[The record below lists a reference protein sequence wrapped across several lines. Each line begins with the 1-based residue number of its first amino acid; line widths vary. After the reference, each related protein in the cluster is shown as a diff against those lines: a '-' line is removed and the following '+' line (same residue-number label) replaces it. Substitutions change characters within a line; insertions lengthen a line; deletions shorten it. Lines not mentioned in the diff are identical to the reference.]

1 MVRSVVIVH
10 SETSLPQTLHAFFTM
25 QGDKVWQ
32 ATSATEARFLIKKH
46 KPDLLVID
54 IHLPDIDWQRMLSLA
69 HRVRVRTGVLLIVR
83 HADPQREDLAQTQGL
98 NVCVR
103 LPCTRGEIEQAL
115 AQVERSR
122 HPSDR
127 QTSGKPARSR
137 LRVPVRIKITLPY
150 VLLALFLALAATYV
164 VSQVAL
170 DSIEERFVNQLIEAG
185 KQSAD
190 EIVREESRLLTT
202 LRLIAY
208 VEAMPA
214 AVETRDVERLRL
226 LTLPIVVNAGE
237 EAVDILDREGNS
249 LLSLRYQ
256 VTDNQGSYTAT
267 QGDEQF
273 RQWPLTQRVL
283 RGERDPYGDKYA
295 SLVQLHGS
303 EPAYYLYV
311 AGPIN
316 DERGE
321 LIGVVLVGKRI
332 TTLVQQFRQETLA
345 HTTVYNLAGEPIAS
359 TLPDQPAAALLSLET
374 ARVLEQQESSS
385 RIRPV
390 VAGSI
395 PYYEIMGPF
404 EVRNG
409 NDLGLLGTALPQT
422 FLVRPSEMTRLKIAL
437 LVLVAFILIIAI
449 GIFLARRITA
459 PLLRVVHAS
468 ARVARGDFTVTVKP
482 VGTDELALLARSFNY
497 MVARLRE
504 GLIYRDLLG
513 RTLSPEVRDQFRQS
527 LAGGNLRLE
536 GQNIVA
542 TILMSD
548 IRGFTPLSEKT
559 DPITVWAW
567 LNEYFGELVPIITAH
582 GGVVSEYIGDALL
595 VFFGILPTPQLPE
608 ESAYRACQTALAM
621 LTAID
626 QINARRI
633 ERGEPPL
640 ITGIG
645 VNTGLV
651 TAGSIGT
658 ADRMRYGVV
667 GDTVNTTQRLESFTR
682 QFGASSI
689 VVSAATVA
697 ALQQR
702 QGEFLF
708 EDLGAHQFKG
718 KSAPFAV
725 YRLHPTVPV
734 ISPVIQDAKTG

>member
-1 MVRSVVIVH
+1 
-10 SETSLPQTLHAFFTM
+10 
-25 QGDKVWQ
+25 
-32 ATSATEARFLIKKH
+32 
-46 KPDLLVID
+46 
-54 IHLPDIDWQRMLSLA
+54 
-69 HRVRVRTGVLLIVR
+69 
-83 HADPQREDLAQTQGL
+83 
-98 NVCVR
+98 
-103 LPCTRGEIEQAL
+103 
-115 AQVERSR
+115 
-122 HPSDR
+122 
-127 QTSGKPARSR
+127 
-137 LRVPVRIKITLPY
+137 
-150 VLLALFLALAATYV
+150 
-164 VSQVAL
+164 
-170 DSIEERFVNQLIEAG
+170 
-185 KQSAD
+185 
-190 EIVREESRLLTT
+190 
-202 LRLIAY
+202 
-208 VEAMPA
+208 
-214 AVETRDVERLRL
+214 
-226 LTLPIVVNAGE
+226 
-237 EAVDILDREGNS
+237 
-249 LLSLRYQ
+249 
-256 VTDNQGSYTAT
+256 
-267 QGDEQF
+267 
-273 RQWPLTQRVL
+273 
-283 RGERDPYGDKYA
+283 
-295 SLVQLHGS
+295 
-303 EPAYYLYV
+303 
-311 AGPIN
+311 
-316 DERGE
+316 
-321 LIGVVLVGKRI
+321 
-332 TTLVQQFRQETLA
+332 
-345 HTTVYNLAGEPIAS
+345 
-359 TLPDQPAAALLSLET
+359 
-374 ARVLEQQESSS
+374 
-385 RIRPV
+385 
-390 VAGSI
+390 
-395 PYYEIMGPF
+395 
-404 EVRNG
+404 
-409 NDLGLLGTALPQT
+409 
-422 FLVRPSEMTRLKIAL
+422 MTRLKIAI
-437 LVLVAFILIIAI
+437 LVLVAFVLIIAI

-468 ARVARGDFTVTVKP
+468 AQVARGDFNVTVKP
-482 VGTDELALLARSFNY
+482 VGTDELAALARTFNY

-527 LAGGNLRLE
+527 LASGNLRLE

-595 VFFGILPTPQLPE
+595 VFFGILPTPQPPE
-608 ESAYRACQTALAM
+608 ESASRACQTALAM

-682 QFGASSI
+682 QFGTSSI
-689 VVSAATVA
+689 VVSAATVD

-734 ISPVIQDAKTG
+734 ISPVTQEVETE

>member
-1 MVRSVVIVH
+1 MVRSVVIIH
-10 SETSLPQTLHAFFTM
+10 SDISLPQTLLAFFNM
-25 QGDKVWQ
+25 RGDKVWQ
-32 ATSATEARFLIKKH
+32 TSSATEARLLLKQH
-46 KPDLLVID
+46 KPDLLIID
-54 IHLPDIDWQRMLSLA
+54 IHLPEADWQHILSLA
-69 HRVRVRTGVLLIVR
+69 SHLRTRVNVLLTAR
-83 HADPQREDLAQTQGL
+83 YTDPQRKYLARARGL
-98 NVCVR
+98 SVCVQ
-103 LPCTRGEIEQAL
+103 LPCSRNEIEQAL
-115 AQVERSR
+115 TQLEHPHYLTKKSASDVRVRSR
-122 HPSDR
+122 I
-127 QTSGKPARSR
+127 
-137 LRVPVRIKITLPY
+137 RVPVRLKITLPY
-150 VLLALFLALAATYV
+150 VLLALILALAATYV

-190 EIVREESRLLTT
+190 EIVREESRLLAT
-202 LRLIAY
+202 LRLVAY
-208 VEAMPA
+208 IEALPTA
-214 AVETRDVERLRL
+214 LQTRDAERLRTL
-226 LTLPIVVNAGE
+226 ILPIIVNAGE
-237 EAVDILDREGNS
+237 EAVDILDLEGTS

-256 VTDNQGSYTAT
+256 ETDGSGTYLAT
-267 QGDEQF
+267 QGDKQF
-273 RQWPLTQRVL
+273 ARWSLVQRVL
-283 RGERDPYGDKYA
+283 KGQRDPYGDKYA
-295 SLVQLHGS
+295 ELVELRGA
-303 EPAYYLYV
+303 EPTYYLYV
-311 AGPIN
+311 AGPIS
-316 DERGE
+316 DEQGN
-321 LIGVVLVGKRI
+321 LIGVVLVGKRV
-332 TTLVQQFRQETLA
+332 TTLIQQFRQQTLA

-359 TLPDQPAAALLSLET
+359 TLPDQTAASVLLAEA
-374 ARVLEQQESSS
+374 ARVLEQQDQSS
-385 RIRPV
+385 RIRPI

-422 FLVRPSEMTRLKIAL
+422 FLVRPSEMTRFKIL
-437 LVLVAFILIIAI
+437 ILVLIAFVLIVAI

-468 ARVARGDFTVTVKP
+468 ARVARGDFNVTVKP
-482 VGTDELALLARSFNY
+482 VGTDELAALTRSFNY

-527 LAGGNLRLE
+527 LASGNLRLE

-548 IRGFTPLSEKT
+548 IRGFTPLSENI

-621 LTAID
+621 LEAID
-626 QINARRI
+626 QINAHRS

-658 ADRMRYGVV
+658 MDRMRYGVV

-689 VVSAATVA
+689 VVSDATVA
-697 ALQQR
+697 ALQHR
-702 QGEFLF
+702 QSEFVF
-708 EDLGAHQFKG
+708 EDLGVHHFKG
-718 KSAPFAV
+718 KSTPFSV
-725 YRLHPTVPV
+725 YRLHSTT
-734 ISPVIQDAKTG
+734 PVIQEVEL